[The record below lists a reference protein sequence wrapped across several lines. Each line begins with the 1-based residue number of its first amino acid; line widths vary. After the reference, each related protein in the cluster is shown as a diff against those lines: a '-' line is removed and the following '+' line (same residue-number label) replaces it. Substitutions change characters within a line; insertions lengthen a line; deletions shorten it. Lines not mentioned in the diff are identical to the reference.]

1 MPLEDFSSS
10 PVLHFSLNTEKPEL
24 TMNVLK
30 TPHFFR
36 PASRPA
42 SRPSSPSPAPASTTC
57 TEISVTPDKTVKS
70 LNKFSLGNFRR
81 PTPVSASSSPT
92 PLVQDGSYLQTLSL
106 KFSEAVSK
114 ALVQP
119 PSLGFPSELVS
130 GKRPIPQGR
139 GHVLGSLISLYVY
152 NLFACPSFV
161 DIIPFREL
169 LASQHNPHL
178 HRAILRSLHRPLSVL
193 LSNLSAHL
201 LPLLG
206 SPLFHSPFLPT
217 NPNPTLNATQ
227 SHALAIATF
236 AQELLETFDELGL
249 GVDADV
255 RGDGLKSIREGLVS
269 IVHRVVGPLV
279 ASIRDVIV
287 PIIEALESANDSQA
301 RSLVGAKASTIYHPS
316 IVALRAVM
324 PIYAKV
330 LSRYTATSASHTI
343 LASFLIAI
351 VWKGLVALSNRPY
364 APSAPPSPDLVY
376 NKKVRALVRTPS
388 PYHTPPVTPPLGRFS
403 LKLPPSRPPSPP
415 INGAPASVSAD
426 AQALFDLLSTL
437 PRPSIGK
444 EATRLAREAVD
455 EAFDALEAL
464 SVLLGAID
472 KRSYN
477 GGTPIVTVREVHEL
491 VKDVPLLIALPIM
504 SGAYGGQDPG
514 SVAAVLGLSEAEY
527 RKNCLS
533 GIGRAEECAPVIAQR
548 VMDALQIKAEYCTN
562 SSLRIQTGPN
572 IIHEWLQL
580 EISTN

>member
-1 MPLEDFSSS
+1 
-10 PVLHFSLNTEKPEL
+10 
-24 TMNVLK
+24 MNVLK
-30 TPHFFR
+30 TPYFFR

-42 SRPSSPSPAPASTTC
+42 SRPSSPPPAPASAPRTV
-57 TEISVTPDKTVKS
+57 ISETPDKTVKS
-70 LNKFSLGNFRR
+70 PNKFSLGNFRR
-81 PTPVSASSSPT
+81 PTPLSAPSSPT
-92 PLVQDGSYLQTLSL
+92 PLVQDGSYLQMLSL

-114 ALVQP
+114 ALIQP
-119 PSLGFPSELVS
+119 SSLGFPTELVS

-152 NLFACPSFV
+152 SIFACPSFFDV
-161 DIIPFREL
+161 ISPREL

-178 HRAILRSLHRPLSVL
+178 YRAILRSLHRPLSVL
-193 LSNLSAHL
+193 LGNLSAHL

-279 ASIRDVIV
+279 ASIRDEII
-287 PIIEALESANDSQA
+287 PIIEALESTNDSQV
-301 RSLVGAKASTIYHPS
+301 RSLVGAKASTVYHPS
-316 IVALRAVM
+316 IVALRTVM
-324 PIYAKV
+324 PTYAKV
-330 LSRYTATSASHTI
+330 LSRYTATPASHTI

-351 VWKGLVALSNRPY
+351 VWKGLVALSSRPY
-364 APSAPPSPDLVY
+364 ASSAPPSPDLVY

-437 PRPSIGK
+437 PRPSAGK
-444 EATRLAREAVD
+444 EATRLARDAVD

-472 KRSYN
+472 KRSHN
-477 GGTPIVTVREVHEL
+477 GGTPSVTVHEMHEL
-491 VKDVPLLIALPIM
+491 AKDVPLLIALPIM
-504 SGAYGGQDPG
+504 SGAYGGQNPG

-548 VMDALQIKAEYCTN
+548 IMDALQVKAEYCTN
-562 SSLRIQTGPN
+562 NSLRIQTRPD